1 MDEEIWKTIEDYPNY
16 DVSNFGNIRNN
27 KTSKLLKLQK
37 NYSGYLKITL
47 VSSNKKGSKNCI
59 VHRLVAKAF
68 IPNFDNKPTVNHID
82 KNRMNNIVSNLEW
95 ATMSE
100 QNYHSA
106 LTSKKER
113 PLIYKPIYRIDLMSG
128 NIIEEYK
135 SIKEAALWVFNNN
148 LTSIKEQNKNNISI
162 VSSKICAVANK
173 KRNNAYSY
181 NWKYTETNMH
191 IDNEIWK
198 EIPLSVFGKPNY
210 WVSTFGR
217 YKNNRGEI
225 KNNPFPSS
233 GYVRISIYKQSF
245 LLHRLVALTFL
256 ENPENK
262 EFVNH
267 KDGNKLNNSL
277 DNLEWATCLENNVH
291 KINIGLSNC
300 TKKIIQYD
308 LNMTKLGEFNSIV
321 ECSKMLNIDV
331 STVSNNCRN
340 KTKTT
345 KGGYI
350 FRYATK

>member
-1 MDEEIWKTIEDYPNY
+1 MWKTIEDYPNY

-27 KTSKLLKLQK
+27 KTNYLLKLQK
-37 NYSGYLKITL
+37 NYSGYMKISL
-47 VSSNKKGSKNCI
+47 VSSNNKERKTCI

-82 KNRMNNIVSNLEW
+82 KNKANNIVSNLEW

-100 QNYHSA
+100 QNYHSV

-113 PLIYKPIYRIDLMSG
+113 PLIYKPIYRIDLVSG
-128 NIIEEYK
+128 IIIEEYK
-135 SIKEAALWVFNNN
+135 SIKEAALWVFNNK
-148 LTSIKEQNKNNISI
+148 LTSIEEQNKNNIAI
-162 VSSKICAVANK
+162 ISSKICAVANN
-173 KRNNAYSY
+173 KRKQSYSY
-181 NWKYTETNMH
+181 NWKYTEINKH

-198 EIPLSVFGKPNY
+198 EIPLHIFGKPNY
-210 WVSTFGR
+210 YVSNFGR

-225 KNNPFPSS
+225 KINPNPSS
-233 GYVRISIYKQSF
+233 GYVRFVIEKQTF

-256 ENPENK
+256 ENPKNK
-262 EFVNH
+262 DFINH

-277 DNLEWATCLENNVH
+277 YNLEWVTCLENNIH
-291 KINIGLSNC
+291 KINIGLSKS

-308 LNMTKLGEFNSIV
+308 LNMNNLAEFNSIV
-321 ECSKMLNIDV
+321 DCSKMLNINV

-345 KGGYI
+345 KCGYI
-350 FRYATK
+350 FRYATE